1 MKDDC
6 NKPLQSSVLPSP
18 FLLLP
23 AGVRPHRQTNSGSN
37 PFFQPFLICFC
48 CFGNPLVFLDSQT
61 KSCFTFPIQWFFCS
75 IYFLNSLHSF
85 ILSST
90 IFVSSLSAHYAL
102 GQARPRGPSNWGFLM
117 KERQPP
123 LTPPAPLCFSQKP
136 EHWFSFGSMTFSWD
150 SLLICQQLLLMLFN
164 ICII

>member
-1 MKDDC
+1 MKDDF
-6 NKPLQSSVLPSP
+6 NEPLRSSVLPSP

-37 PFFQPFLICFC
+37 PFFQRFLICFC
-48 CFGNPLVFLDSQT
+48 CFAMLLFSWILKLSLVSLFLF
-61 KSCFTFPIQWFFCS
+61 KCFCS
-75 IYFLNSLHSF
+75 IYFLNSLHSC

-150 SLLICQQLLLMLFN
+150 SLLICQQLLL
-164 ICII
+164 IAV